1 MKPGKAPTLE
11 DVAARAGVSTATVSR
26 CLNSPAQV
34 VEETRARVLAAVE
47 ALGYAPNFGARA
59 LAAKR
64 TRTIGAIIPTM
75 ENAIFAEG
83 VQAFQERLQ
92 AAGFTLLVASS
103 GYDPA
108 VEADEIRTL
117 VARGAEGLLLVGHDR
132 QAGLAQFLA
141 ARGVPAVVAWALD
154 PDALLPSVGFDNF
167 AAMKALTERAVAMGH
182 RRIGV
187 ISALTATND
196 RARARIE
203 GVRAVIEPAA
213 IEETDYGIAEGR
225 AAFARL
231 IERVPDMTLAI
242 CGNDVLAAGAM
253 AEARARGIDVPAS
266 VSVTGFDDLAL
277 AAVLTPALTT
287 VRVPHRAMG
296 EAAAETLLALV
307 EGRPATSRVLPT
319 ELILRE
325 SLAPPAHP
333 R

>member
-1 MKPGKAPTLE
+1 MKPGKAPRLE

-34 VEETRARVLAAVE
+34 VEETRARVMAAVE

-83 VQAFQERLQ
+83 VQAFQEGLQ

-108 VEADEIRTL
+108 VEAEEIRTL
-117 VARGAEGLLLVGHDR
+117 VTRGAEGLLLVGHDR
-132 QAGLAQFLA
+132 QAGLYDFLA
-141 ARGVPAVVAWALD
+141 ARGVPAVVAWAVRPEAPVL
-154 PDALLPSVGFDNF
+154 SVGFDNV
-167 AAMKALTERAVAMGH
+167 AAMKALATKAVAMGH
-182 RRIGV
+182 SRIGV
-187 ISALTATND
+187 ISAHTAGND
-196 RARARIE
+196 RARARVE
-203 GVRAVIEPAA
+203 GVRAVIAPAA
-213 IEETDYGIAEGR
+213 IEETAYGIAEGR

-231 IERVPDMTLAI
+231 IARVPDLTLAI
-242 CGNDVLAAGAM
+242 CGNDVLAAGAI
-253 AEARARGIDVPAS
+253 AEARARGIEVPGR

-307 EGRPATSRVLPT
+307 EGRAATSRVLPT
-319 ELILRE
+319 EVILRE
-325 SLAPPAHP
+325 SLAPPRHP